1 MIKIYHNPRC
11 TKSRQGIAALEEAN
25 VDFEVIKY
33 LDTPLDESDLKKL
46 LITLNISPIKLVRK
60 TEKIWK
66 ENYKGKEL
74 SDETII
80 KAMIENPKLIQ
91 RPIVVKGDK
100 AVIGR
105 PTELIVDFLSN
116 K

>member
-11 TKSRQGIAALEEAN
+11 TKSRQGIAALEEAK

-33 LDTPLDESDLKKL
+33 LDTPLKKADLKE
-46 LITLNISPIKLVRK
+46 IISFLNITPIQLVRK

-66 ENYKGKEL
+66 EEFKGKDL
-74 SDETII
+74 TDEDII
-80 KAMIENPKLIQ
+80 KAMVENPKLIE
-91 RPIVVKGDK
+91 RPIVIKGNK

-105 PTELIVDFLSN
+105 PTELIVDLIN
-116 K
+116 